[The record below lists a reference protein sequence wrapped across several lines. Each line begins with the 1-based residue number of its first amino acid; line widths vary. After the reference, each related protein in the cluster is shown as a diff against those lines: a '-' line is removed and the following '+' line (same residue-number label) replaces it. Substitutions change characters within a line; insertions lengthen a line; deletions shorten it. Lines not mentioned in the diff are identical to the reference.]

1 MLSKIITL
9 SLWGIGAITT
19 YGMSL
24 VVTKSLAPKD
34 AGAFFIFQTV
44 IITVG
49 MLASLGLNSFL
60 PKLLGGCDKIE
71 NVRNQVVFIFYINI
85 VLALTLGLFA
95 VYALVSFSDG
105 LFSLNRHGP
114 ILVFCILFHSLNCI
128 ISAFFQSVKRPNF
141 SVFYLTILQ
150 QSVFCIIVIISAKES
165 LNSVLNILLLSYV
178 ISTIVMQVHVIKSY
192 KNSFLNKGFDNVKP
206 VVNVIPYF
214 FTILLLSIVIN
225 QLPML
230 LAGKL
235 FSLVEVAALQI
246 AIKLSAAAG
255 IVVTAINTIVA
266 PQFSFFSSRSKFDEL
281 KKVYVSSLGF
291 VVLFTLPCILLFFLY
306 SEEFMLYFGSEYG
319 KYNLYLKLLLVG
331 QVFNVVSG
339 PSACFLTMVGNYN
352 KVIIGNSVHSVF
364 VIFGYFLAN
373 ELDNSLVFIASMS
386 LGLVLSNLY
395 WV

>member
-1 MLSKIITL
+1 
-9 SLWGIGAITT
+9 
-19 YGMSL
+19 
-24 VVTKSLAPKD
+24 
-34 AGAFFIFQTV
+34 
-44 IITVG
+44 
-49 MLASLGLNSFL
+49 
-60 PKLLGGCDKIE
+60 CDKIE

-128 ISAFFQSVKRPNF
+128 ISAFFQSVKRPTF

-230 LAGKL
+230 LAG
-235 FSLVEVAALQI
+235 
-246 AIKLSAAAG
+246 
-255 IVVTAINTIVA
+255 
-266 PQFSFFSSRSKFDEL
+266 
-281 KKVYVSSLGF
+281 
-291 VVLFTLPCILLFFLY
+291 
-306 SEEFMLYFGSEYG
+306 
-319 KYNLYLKLLLVG
+319 
-331 QVFNVVSG
+331 
-339 PSACFLTMVGNYN
+339 
-352 KVIIGNSVHSVF
+352 
-364 VIFGYFLAN
+364 
-373 ELDNSLVFIASMS
+373 
-386 LGLVLSNLY
+386 
-395 WV
+395 